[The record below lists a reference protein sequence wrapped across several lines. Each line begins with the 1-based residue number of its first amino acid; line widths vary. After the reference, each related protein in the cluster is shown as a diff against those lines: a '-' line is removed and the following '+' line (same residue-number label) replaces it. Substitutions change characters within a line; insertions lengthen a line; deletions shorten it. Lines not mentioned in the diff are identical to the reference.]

1 MAYKSFKN
9 SGGTVSVDLGD
20 LNPKQKLFCQARTR
34 YVAYGGARG
43 GGKTHVLRV
52 KAFGGALTYPGIRI
66 LIVRREYPELEQ
78 NIILPMRKMI
88 PAELA
93 TYNGSM
99 RMMFFANGSTIKFG
113 HYGPNDDVEYQGL
126 EFDWIFI
133 EEATQFTE
141 SQFRTLGA
149 CLRGATKIPRRIYL
163 TCNPGG
169 IGHLW
174 VKRLFVTRQY
184 RDGELGEDY
193 TFIPAT
199 VDDNPQLLEASPE
212 YKQMLDLLPEDVRKA
227 WRYGDWDALAG
238 TFFPEFRRE
247 THVIKPFYRIP
258 SEWKKYRV
266 FDYGLDMFACLWIA
280 VDYDGRAYVYREV
293 QQSGLIVSEAARL
306 ALDLTPP
313 AEHIECTIAPPDM
326 WNRQKD
332 SGKSMAELF
341 AENGLGLLRASNNR
355 IQGWMA
361 LKEMLKPMLDE
372 NDKPGL
378 LVTEDCRGLIE
389 NLPAIQHDEKN
400 PSDCATEPHD
410 ITHICVT
417 GDTLIC
423 TAEGEKPIK
432 DLVGNPGECYCW
444 DGQGLSIRPFNYAC
458 MTQAA
463 AEVFEVELEDG
474 TKFKATANHKVLT
487 AAGWK
492 EVRDLT
498 SSDDVLQFS
507 FETERY

>member
-1 MAYKSFKN
+1 MQ
-9 SGGTVSVDLGD
+9 VDLGT
-20 LNPKQKLFCQARTR
+20 LNPKQKQFCQSRSR
-34 YVAYGGARG
+34 YTAYGGARG
-43 GGKTHVLRV
+43 GGKTHVLLR
-52 KAFGGALTYPGIRI
+52 KAAGGALTYPGIKI

-78 NIILPMRKMI
+78 NIILPMQKLI
-88 PAELA
+88 PPEVGS
-93 TYNGSM
+93 YNGSM
-99 RMMFFANGSTIKFG
+99 RMMFFCNGSNIKFG
-113 HYGPNDDVEYQGL
+113 HYGAGDDQEYQGL
-126 EFDWIFI
+126 EFDWIFM

-141 SQFRTLGA
+141 AQFRTLGA
-149 CLRGATKIPRRIYL
+149 CLRGSTKFPRRMYL

-174 VKRLFVTRQY
+174 VKRLFVDREY
-184 RDGELGEDY
+184 REGEKAKDY

-212 YKQMLDLLPEDVRKA
+212 YKQMLDLLPEDVRRA
-227 WRYGDWDALAG
+227 WRYGDWNAMAG
-238 TFFPEFRRE
+238 TFFPEFRKE
-247 THVIKPFYRIP
+247 THVIAPFVRVP
-258 SEWKKYRV
+258 REWKKYRA
-266 FDYGLDMFACLWIA
+266 FDYGLDMFACLWVA
-280 VDYDGRAYVYREV
+280 VDFEGRAYVYREV
-293 QQSGLIVSEAARL
+293 QQSGLIVSEAAKL
-306 ALDLTPP
+306 ANALTPP
-313 AEHIECTIAPPDM
+313 EEHIEFTIAPPDM

-332 SGKSMAELF
+332 SGRSMAEIF
-341 AENGLGLLRASNNR
+341 AQNGLGLLKASNNR

-361 LKEMLKPMLDE
+361 VKELLKPMKSDT
-372 NDKPGL
+372 DRPGL
-378 LVTEDCRGLIE
+378 LVTENCVSLIR
-389 NLPAIQHDEKN
+389 NLPSIQHDEKN
-400 PSDCATEPHD
+400 PSDCATEPHE

-423 TAEGEKPIK
+423 TTEGEKPIK

-444 DGQGLSIRPFNYAC
+444 DGKGLSVRPFNYAC

-492 EVRDLT
+492 EVRELT

-507 FETERY
+507 TETST

>member
-1 MAYKSFKN
+1 MPRYKQTA
-9 SGGTVSVDLGD
+9 GGAVQVDLGT
-20 LNPKQKLFCQARTR
+20 LNPKQKQFCQSRSR
-34 YVAYGGARG
+34 YTAYGGARG
-43 GGKTHVLRV
+43 GGKTHVLLR
-52 KAFGGALTYPGIRI
+52 KAAGGALTYPGIKI

-78 NIILPMRKMI
+78 NIILPMQKLI
-88 PAELA
+88 PPEVGS
-93 TYNGSM
+93 YNGSM
-99 RMMFFANGSTIKFG
+99 RMMFFCNGSIIKFG
-113 HYGPNDDVEYQGL
+113 HYGAGDDQEYQGL
-126 EFDWIFI
+126 EFDWIFM
-133 EEATQFTE
+133 EEATQFSE

-149 CLRGATKIPRRIYL
+149 CLRGATKFPRRMYL

-174 VKRLFVTRQY
+174 VKRLFVDREY
-184 RDGELGEDY
+184 REGEKAKDY

-212 YKQMLDLLPEDVRKA
+212 YKQMLDLLPEDVRRA
-227 WRYGDWDALAG
+227 WRYGDWNAMAG
-238 TFFPEFRRE
+238 TFFPEFRKE
-247 THVIKPFYRIP
+247 IHVIAPFVRVP
-258 SEWKKYRV
+258 REWKKYRA
-266 FDYGLDMFACLWIA
+266 FDYGLDMFACLWVA
-280 VDYDGRAYVYREV
+280 VDFEGRAYVYREV
-293 QQSGLIVSEAARL
+293 QQSGLIVSEAAKL
-306 ALDLTPP
+306 ANALTPP
-313 AEHIECTIAPPDM
+313 EEHIEFTIAPPDM

-332 SGKSMAELF
+332 SGRSMAEIF
-341 AENGLGLLRASNNR
+341 AQNGLGLLKASNNR
-355 IQGWMA
+355 VQGWMA
-361 LKEMLKPMLDE
+361 VKELLKPMKSDT
-372 NDKPGL
+372 DRPGL
-378 LVTEDCRGLIE
+378 LVTENCVGLIR

-400 PSDCATEPHD
+400 PSDCATEPHE

-423 TAEGEKPIK
+423 TTEGEKPIK

-444 DGQGLSIRPFNYAC
+444 DGKGLSVRPFNYAC

-492 EVRDLT
+492 EVRELT

-507 FETERY
+507 TETST